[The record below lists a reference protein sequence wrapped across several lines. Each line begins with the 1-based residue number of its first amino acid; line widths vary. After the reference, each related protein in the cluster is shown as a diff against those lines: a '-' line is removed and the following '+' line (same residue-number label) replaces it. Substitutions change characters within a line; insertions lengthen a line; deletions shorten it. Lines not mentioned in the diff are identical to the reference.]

1 MWRLTVR
8 NLGANRA
15 RFAMTT
21 FAVVLGVSFVVAS
34 FVLSDG
40 LRSTFDDLSA
50 DIVGGTDLA
59 VRPVSDFGDPIPL
72 DESLLADVRAVD
84 GVAAATPSIVGA
96 DNAVLPV
103 KADGTTI
110 ATNGPPQLLF
120 NWVDEPALSGF
131 TLVDGAAPD
140 EPGEFTMDLDA
151 AATHGFEIGQRY
163 DLITYDGVAA
173 DFELVGTTSFGE
185 DNATVGATLMH
196 VSLPQAQELIG
207 AEGVIDGVAVD
218 VAPSA
223 DNAEVMAAIEGVLAQ
238 GSVTAEVVDQA
249 TLTAEQEDEFAF
261 AVTIIGNVLLGFAVV
276 SLFVSVFIIYNTF
289 AIVLSQRIREM
300 ALLRAI
306 GAEARQLRRSVVA
319 EAAAVGLV
327 ASVIGLGVGIGVA
340 RGLTAIFALIGAEF
354 PEYPTILGV
363 RTIVIALV
371 LGVGVTV
378 LASIMPARAATAI
391 SPIAGLRDGVAAT
404 RGSGT
409 VRTAVGL
416 VVLASGAAVGLWG
429 LFLSSPSTLGL
440 VLILGTAAVAVFFGL
455 TLCGPMLARP
465 ITAAIGSPLPRML
478 GPAGS
483 LATGNAGR
491 NPRRTSTTAAALMI
505 GLSLVTMGYV
515 VGESVKAGLS
525 NLLDTSITAD
535 YFVTDP
541 GQGGFSQAVADE
553 LAASDEFG
561 AVTGFRLDTARLGGD
576 ATEVQAVQLSTI
588 DELFDIGVT
597 DGAFPGA
604 GAADAVVLH
613 DSLATSLGVGVGDDV
628 PIEFTSGYETML
640 TVAAIHDDNTV
651 INTPLVTDE
660 LFDRAGAAD
669 ADLFVAASVVDG
681 ADEAEVTR
689 VIDGLAASYPQLAFD
704 TSDEFQQQF
713 ESIIDN
719 SLVAINVL
727 LALAVIIALI
737 GIANTLALSVHERT
751 RELGLLRAVGMTRR
765 QTRRM
770 IRWEAVLVAL
780 FGAVLGVA
788 TGIVFGWGAVTAMP
802 PETFGGSLRIPAVD
816 IAVVVVLAAVATLV
830 AAWLPARRAGRLN
843 VLDAI
848 SH

>member
-1 MWRLTVR
+1 MWRLTLR

-59 VRPVSDFGDPIPL
+59 VRPVSDFGDPVPL
-72 DESLLADVRAVD
+72 DESLLADVEAIE
-84 GVAAATPSIVGA
+84 GVAAAAPSVVGP

-110 ATNGPPQLLF
+110 NPQGPPQLLF
-120 NWVDEPALSGF
+120 NWVDEPSLSGF
-131 TLVDGAAPD
+131 TLVEGSAPD
-140 EPGEFTMDLDA
+140 ELGEFTMDLDA
-151 AATHGFEIGQRY
+151 AANHGFEIGERY
-163 DLITYDGVAA
+163 DLVTYDGVVT

-196 VSLPQAQELIG
+196 VSLPQAQTLIG

-218 VAPSA
+218 VASSA
-223 DNAEVMAAIEGVLAQ
+223 DTTEVTAAIETLLTDQA
-238 GSVTAEVVDQA
+238 VTAEVVDQA

-327 ASVIGLGVGIGVA
+327 ASLIGLGAGIGVA
-340 RGLTAIFALIGAEF
+340 RGLTWIFDQLGAEF
-354 PEYPTILGV
+354 PDYPTMLNT
-363 RTIVIALV
+363 RTIVVALV

-378 LASIMPARAATAI
+378 LASIMPARAATSI
-391 SPIAGLRDGVAAT
+391 SPIAGLRDGVTAT
-404 RGSGT
+404 RTSGT
-409 VRTAVGL
+409 VRAVTGIT
-416 VVLASGAAVGLWG
+416 VLAAGVALG
-429 LFLSSPSTLGL
+429 LFALFGASLSTLGL
-440 VLILGTAAVAVFFGL
+440 VFTLGAAAVAVFFGL

-465 ITAAIGSPLPRML
+465 ITAALGWPLPKVL

-541 GQGGFSQAVADE
+541 GQGGFSRSVADD
-553 LAASDEFG
+553 LAATDSFD
-561 AVTGFRLDTARLGGD
+561 AVTGFRLDTARLGD
-576 ATEVQAVQLSTI
+576 EATDVQAVQLSTM
-588 DELFDIGVT
+588 DDLFDIGVT
-597 DGAFPGA
+597 DGAFPDGDSTEA
-604 GAADAVVLH
+604 LVIHQSVAD
-613 DSLATSLGVGVGDDV
+613 DLGVGVGDTV
-628 PIEFTSGYETML
+628 PIEFASGYEATM
-640 TVAAIHDDNTV
+640 TVAVIHDDDTV
-651 INTPLVTDE
+651 INTPLVADG
-660 LFDRAGAAD
+660 LFDLAGASEV
-669 ADLFVAASVVDG
+669 DLFVAASVTDG
-681 ADEAEVTR
+681 ADDAAVAS
-689 VIDGLAASYPQLAFD
+689 VIDGLAAQYPQLTFD
-704 TSDEFQQQF
+704 TADAFQQQF

-788 TGIVFGWGAVTAMP
+788 TGVVFGWGAVSAMP
-802 PETFGGSLRIPAVD
+802 ADTFGGSLRVPAVD
-816 IAVVVVLAAVATLV
+816 IAVVVVLAALATLV
-830 AAWLPARRAGRLN
+830 AAWLPARRAGKLN